1 VSEETLKGK
10 AGLDVTDFKTGITAM
25 NRELR
30 VLESGFR
37 ASTASLGDWSQSATG
52 LESRLDTLSA
62 KMEIQQRKVAATR
75 AEYERIK
82 AEKGEN
88 SKAAQELEIK
98 LNKETETLGHMENE
112 LRTTESSLE
121 EMRSATGEAGEAVD
135 DLGEKVEDASG
146 RFELFKGV
154 VDGMAEIGRGVVT
167 VFAGIASAVAGA
179 VGAAGTAL
187 GVLIFKTSGAAA
199 ELVDLSAKT
208 GITTTT
214 LQELSYVG
222 DQVGTSLDTMTGAQA
237 RLIRSMAAAQ
247 NQQAAFDEQLS
258 NGVMEDEIKVPVEMA
273 AAFNGL
279 GVAFTDSSGQLR
291 DSQDVFLDVIDALGK
306 IPNEAERDALS
317 MQIFGKSAQEL
328 NPLIKAGRDE
338 MERLA
343 EQAHDVGAVMS
354 EDTVAGLEAFDD
366 TMASI
371 TAGVKGT
378 LGTLAANFLPV
389 FQTIGTALQEL
400 FQSDDFKQRIQDLA
414 NVLQGFVS
422 VVVDVLSKLLSG
434 DFKGALSQVFGADN
448 AAGILSFFESVR
460 AFIFDVLIP
469 FATTHAEEIKGALI
483 GIGAALAAAGI
494 ISVILGIVAALNPV
508 TLIIAAVIAEV
519 GLLSAAWAGNW
530 GGIRDTMT
538 LVWDGYLLP
547 ALQAIWNFLSTSI
560 PAAISV
566 ASSFWSGTLLPAL
579 SAVGNVLSTYV
590 FPLFQALG
598 NFWSAV
604 FNVALTALAGLFENM
619 VMPAMMAVAG
629 VIGSQLH
636 PVFEAIS
643 AFITGTAQP
652 AFDAFS
658 KFISG
663 KFLKALQGVGSAIQK
678 LITWIQSM
686 ADALNNLSLPDWL
699 TPGSPTPWEIGLIGI
714 NRAMEDLNQHLPNLA
729 NGLQMQPNGM
739 PLGLAGAVDQST
751 NNSVQVIGN
760 VIIRGDTPA
769 GSLGAALRGRRY

>member
-1 VSEETLKGK
+1 MSEETLKGK

-121 EMRSATGEAGEAVD
+121 QMRSATGEAGEAVD
-135 DLGEKVEDASG
+135 DLGEKVEDTSG

-167 VFAGIASAVAGA
+167 VFAGIAAGIL
-179 VGAAGTAL
+179 AAGIAIGGLVFNTA
-187 GVLIFKTSGAAA
+187 GAAA
-199 ELVDLSAKT
+199 DLVDLSAKT

-247 NQQAAFDEQLS
+247 DGGKDQTAAFAS
-258 NGVMEDEIKVPVEMA
+258 
-273 AAFNGL
+273 L
-279 GVAFTDSSGQLR
+279 GVAVTDAGGNLR
-291 DSQDVFLDVIDALGK
+291 DQQDVFLDVIDALGQ

-317 MQIFGKSAQEL
+317 MELFGKSAQEL

-378 LGTLAANFLPV
+378 LGTLVANFLPV

-414 NVLQGFVS
+414 SVLQGFVS

-508 TLIIAAVIAEV
+508 TLIIAAVVAAV

>member
-1 VSEETLKGK
+1 MSEETLKGK

>member
-1 VSEETLKGK
+1 MSEETLKGK

-121 EMRSATGEAGEAVD
+121 QMRSATGEAGEAVD
-135 DLGEKVEDASG
+135 DLGEKVEDTSG

-167 VFAGIASAVAGA
+167 VFAGIAAGIL
-179 VGAAGTAL
+179 AAGIAIGGLVFNTA
-187 GVLIFKTSGAAA
+187 GAAA
-199 ELVDLSAKT
+199 DLVDLSAKT

-247 NQQAAFDEQLS
+247 DGGKDQTAAFAS
-258 NGVMEDEIKVPVEMA
+258 
-273 AAFNGL
+273 L
-279 GVAFTDSSGQLR
+279 GVAVTDAGGNLR
-291 DSQDVFLDVIDALGK
+291 DQQDVFLDVIDALGQ

-317 MQIFGKSAQEL
+317 MELFGKSAQEL

-378 LGTLAANFLPV
+378 LGTLVANFLPV

-414 NVLQGFVS
+414 SVLQGFVS

-469 FATTHAEEIKGALI
+469 FATTHAEEIKAALI

-508 TLIIAAVIAEV
+508 TLIIAAVVAAV